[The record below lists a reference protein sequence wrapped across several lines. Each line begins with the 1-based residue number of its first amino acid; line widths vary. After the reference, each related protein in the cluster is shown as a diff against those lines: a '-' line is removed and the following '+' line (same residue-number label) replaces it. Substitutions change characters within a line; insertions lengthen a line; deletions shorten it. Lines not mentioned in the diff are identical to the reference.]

1 MIVTEV
7 DTFIQKFRDLWQSGL
22 DAHLDLDTHAG
33 QAWVGLRVRLGHAPG
48 PLHHQVQPNSQRKSR
63 NSPSRQRRRAKRAS
77 ARQNEE
83 AVKETNEVESIQNE
97 SKAVEALTNIVD
109 NESENIEDAIAEI
122 VASEVA
128 MNDTDV
134 VKTTDEVP
142 AAENAQVEKEAFDH
156 EATEETNI
164 SENLEENIDT
174 AAAAGMNKVIDEIC
188 SDEVYEA
195 NDSFMREV
203 ENTDVL
209 DEKLKMKSQYPRN
222 CEKCE
227 KYLRNNTD
235 FRKHVV
241 ACVMARK

>member
-48 PLHHQVQPNSQRKSR
+48 PLHHQVQPNIQRKSR

-83 AVKETNEVESIQNE
+83 AAKEATEVESIQNE
-97 SKAVEALTNIVD
+97 SKAGEARTIIVD
-109 NESENIEDAIAEI
+109 NESENVEDAIAEI
-122 VASEVA
+122 VASEVE
-128 MNDTDV
+128 MNNTDV
-134 VKTTDEVP
+134 VETTGEVP
-142 AAENAQVEKEAFDH
+142 AAENAQVEKEAFDQ
-156 EATEETNI
+156 EATEETNV
-164 SENLEENIDT
+164 SENLEENVDT

-195 NDSFMREV
+195 DDSSMREV
-203 ENTDVL
+203 ENTDVI
-209 DEKLKMKSQYPRN
+209 DEKLKMKNQYPRN
-222 CEKCE
+222 CEKCD